1 MALYL
6 YKATDQSG
14 KIVEGSLEAAEEK
27 GVVEKL
33 HDLSLIP
40 IRVQLPKEVQAV
52 SLDISLDF
60 LFGRVTSRD
69 VLIFTQELNTLVNAG
84 LSLDRSLEIMVELTE
99 NKKFKEVIQNVLK
112 EVEGGSSLAE
122 AFSKHPKIFSR
133 LYTNMIRA
141 GEAGGVVDLIL
152 KRLAEYLENARET
165 RDFII
170 SALIYP
176 IILTLVGAVM
186 IVVML
191 VWVIPKFA
199 IIFEDLGQTL
209 PLPTRVLL
217 AVSHGIISYWWLFLA
232 LFIGG
237 AIGFKRA
244 INTEEGRIKWDK
256 IKFRIGLIRR
266 FIKKTEVARFSR
278 TLGTLIRSGVPI
290 LEALNVVKETMG
302 NMVFVHAIADVRN
315 KMKEGENISKPLE
328 ESGVFP
334 PLSIYMITVG
344 EETGKLNEMLLK
356 VADTYEKEVK
366 NSIKRMI
373 SLLEPLLILIM
384 GIGVGF
390 IVFSMLMAIFSVNE
404 IAF

>member
-256 IKFRIGLIRR
+256 IKFRIGLIRQ